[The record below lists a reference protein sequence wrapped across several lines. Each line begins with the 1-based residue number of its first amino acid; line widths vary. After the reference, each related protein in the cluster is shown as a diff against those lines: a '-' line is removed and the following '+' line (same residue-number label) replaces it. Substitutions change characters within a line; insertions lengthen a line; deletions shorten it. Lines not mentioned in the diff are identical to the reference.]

1 MQYVLYALPVLAC
14 PIGMGVMM
22 WLMMRGT
29 GEDNRRMT
37 GVTRMD
43 ARSLPPP
50 VVAPA
55 DAGRAAELAEVAE
68 LRMRLSELEARNRVL
83 REELTGPHPAEP
95 AATLR
100 ESEPI
105 RSEPIR

>member
-1 MQYVLYALPVLAC
+1 MATVLPSLALLAC

-29 GEDNRRMT
+29 DGDNRRMT
-37 GVTRMD
+37 GVTRTD

-50 VVAPA
+50 DIAPA
-55 DAGRAAELAEVAE
+55 DAGREAELAEVAE
-68 LRMRLSELEARNRVL
+68 LRARLSELEARNRVL
-83 REELTGPHPAEP
+83 REELGGPQPAEP
-95 AATLR
+95 AAALR

-105 RSEPIR
+105 R

>member
-22 WLMMRGT
+22 WLMMRSPG
-29 GEDNRRMT
+29 GDNRRMT
-37 GVTRMD
+37 GVTRTD

-50 VVAPA
+50 DSAHA
-55 DAGRAAELAEVAE
+55 NAGRAAELAELLA
-68 LRMRLSELEARNRVL
+68 RLSELEARNRVL

-100 ESEPI
+100 ESEPL

>member
-14 PIGMGVMM
+14 PIGIGVMM

-29 GEDNRRMT
+29 GADNRRMT
-37 GVTRMD
+37 GVTRTN
-43 ARSLPPP
+43 AGSLPPP
-50 VVAPA
+50 DIALA
-55 DAGRAAELAEVAE
+55 DAGHEAEVAEVAE
-68 LRMRLSELEARNRVL
+68 LRARLSELEARNRVL
-83 REELTGPHPAEP
+83 REELGGPQPVES